1 MVIMCVDEN
10 DGSVKL
16 PTASSQE
23 LLEQLVQHELNSD
36 DVAIDLMA
44 GSKKGD
50 NYIGVVF
57 RAQAECR
64 RTGKK
69 LNIIVKLPPL
79 NEARRNQFFV
89 RPSFEREISF
99 YTEIYPM
106 MAEMQREKGINL
118 KADECS
124 EAFSQIP
131 HCYRT
136 CLVEFEEAILMGD
149 LKDHGF
155 EMFDRHQEPKL
166 EHFELVVKTLGRFH
180 AMSFAL
186 KDQHP
191 ERIEPY
197 KSMVELFTTREDDA
211 SMEQW
216 FGMLITR
223 ALETLDQESEPEI
236 YEKTKKVLDVK
247 FMDMI
252 KELTTGKLAEPY
264 AVICHGDCWNNNML
278 FKHENGIPVDIRLLD
293 WQICRYASPVLDLM
307 YYIFTSSTKAF
318 RDQHY
323 EALLNTYHQTLSSF
337 LQRLGSDPEKL
348 FPRTAL
354 DEQLQS
360 FGRFGLLMAV
370 MLLPVMTT
378 KSEDVPDLEEMAEK
392 LESGA
397 DVSDEVHNFR
407 SESTEAIYREK
418 MAGCCRD
425 MVRLGYI

>member
-1 MVIMCVDEN
+1 MCLEGE
-10 DGSVKL
+10 DGSTKL
-16 PTASSQE
+16 PVASSQE
-23 LLEQLVQHELNSD
+23 LLEQLVRSELNSD
-36 DVAIDLMA
+36 DVTIALAA
-44 GSKKGD
+44 GSNKGD

-57 RAQAECR
+57 RAKAECR

-69 LNIIVKLPPL
+69 LNVIVKLPPQ
-79 NEARRNQFFV
+79 NEARRNQFFA

-106 MAEMQREKGINL
+106 MAELQREKGINL
-118 KADECS
+118 AVDEGS
-124 EAFSQIP
+124 EAFNQIP

-136 CLVEFEEAILMGD
+136 CLVELEEAILMDD
-149 LKDHGF
+149 LKDLGF
-155 EMFDRHQEPKL
+155 EMFDRHQAQKL
-166 EHFELVVKTLGRFH
+166 EHFELVMKALGRFH
-180 AMSFAL
+180 ALSFAL
-186 KDQHP
+186 KDQRP

-216 FGMLITR
+216 FSMLITR
-223 ALETLDQESEPEI
+223 TMETLDQESEPEV
-236 YEKTKKVLDVK
+236 YEKTKKALDGR
-247 FMDMI
+247 FMDMV

-307 YYIFTSSTKAF
+307 YFIFTASTKAF

-323 EALLNTYHQTLSSF
+323 EALLDVYHQSLSGF
-337 LQRLGSDPEKL
+337 LRRLGSDPEKL
-348 FPRTAL
+348 FPRKAL
-354 DEQLQS
+354 DEQLQT

-370 MLLPVMTT
+370 MLLPVITT

-392 LESGA
+392 MESGA
-397 DVSDEVHNFR
+397 DVSEEVHNFR

-418 MAGCCRD
+418 MTGCCRD